1 MRQVVWFWVVLLIV
15 GFGIHITPAGAQ
27 VGTVMDF
34 RLLQEKQEYP
44 NRNGLVGNSVTDLI
58 WFNGTLYAAGGR
70 GISVTPDGGVNW
82 QQWTTR
88 DYGGQGGVSAMA
100 IADDGT
106 LWIATAYDTTIDG
119 NNLQVGGGLR
129 YLSPGSDRWVYIP
142 QPVDARTDT
151 AGGMRPTT
159 TTIQNVTFDIA
170 IQDSTIWIA
179 SFGGGIRR
187 STDYGKT
194 WEVVT
199 TDGLPFSA
207 LDYLNHRGFAVM
219 VENGNIWVGTADGIS
234 KSTDGGHTWQRFTHT
249 NQSQPISGNWVIA
262 LAYNPYDGSVWAA
275 TLRALGEDEVTA
287 VSRTKNGGVT
297 WEVFLAEELSDG
309 SFPRNFAFYDS
320 AVYVATENGVY
331 KTVDDGQSWYRIAD
345 IHDPVSG
352 ERILK
357 NIFYSVATAP
367 ATPPFHQLWVGA
379 SDGLAVTQDN
389 GYTWTIFRSFVSTR
403 ERPDP
408 PVYAYP
414 NPFSPFRHEYVRFQF
429 DVTEATDV
437 QIDILNF
444 AMEKVITLQSDQVAP
459 QQGNFDRSLFW
470 DGRDANGRMVDNGV
484 YFFRARVGNRVSWGK
499 IVIIN

>member
-1 MRQVVWFWVVLLIV
+1 MRQLSWNHWLGIWLLI
-15 GFGIHITPAGAQ
+15 GMSNILAQ
-27 VGTVMDF
+27 GQAVWDF
-34 RLLQEKQEYP
+34 RLQETTQEAP
-44 NRNGLVGNSVTDLI
+44 DRNGLVGNSVTDLV

-70 GISVTPDGGVNW
+70 GISATANSGQSW
-82 QQWTTR
+82 QHWTTR
-88 DYGGQGGVSAMA
+88 EYGGRGGVSALTVA
-100 IADDGT
+100 ADGT
-106 LWIATAYDTTIDG
+106 VWIATAYDTTIDG

-129 YLSPGSDRWVYIP
+129 YLSPGSEEWVFIP
-142 QPVDARTDT
+142 QPVDARDDT

-170 IQDSTIWIA
+170 VEDSTVWIA

-187 STDYGKT
+187 SRDYGKT

-234 KSTDGGHTWQRFTHT
+234 KSTDGGQTWERYTHQ

-262 LAYNPYDGSVWAA
+262 LAHNPYDGSVWAA
-275 TLRALGEDEVTA
+275 TLRALGDDEVTA
-287 VSRTKNGGVT
+287 ISRTKNGGAT
-297 WEVFLAEELSDG
+297 WDVFLVDELSDG

-331 KTVDDGQSWYRIAD
+331 KTIDDGATWYRIAD
-345 IHDPVSG
+345 ISDAVTG
-352 ERILK
+352 ERIVK
-357 NIFYSVATAP
+357 NVFYSVATAP
-367 ATPPFHQLWVGA
+367 AAAPFHQLWVGS
-379 SDGLAVTQDN
+379 SDGLAMTENN

-403 ERPDP
+403 QRTEP

-414 NPFSPFRHEYVRFQF
+414 NPFSPFRHEVVRFQF
-429 DVTEATDV
+429 DVETATEV

-444 AMEKVITLQSDQVAP
+444 AMERVITLRSEEPAP
-459 QQGNFDRSLFW
+459 TTNNWDRSLFW
-470 DGRDANGRMVDNGV
+470 DGRDASGRMVDNGV

>member
-1 MRQVVWFWVVLLIV
+1 MQHRPMNICWQIGMMLLVVW
-15 GFGIHITPAGAQ
+15 GMARAQ
-27 VGTVMDF
+27 SNAVWDF
-34 RLLQEKQEYP
+34 RLNEATQGNP
-44 NRNGLVGNSVTDLI
+44 DRNGLVGNSITDLV
-58 WFNGTLYAAGGR
+58 WHNGVLYAAGGR
-70 GISVTPDGGVNW
+70 GLSATANSGESWMNWTPKE
-82 QQWTTR
+82 
-88 DYGGQGGVSAMA
+88 YGGQGGISALTVA
-100 IADDGT
+100 ADGT
-106 LWIATAYDTTIDG
+106 VWIATAYDTTIDG
-119 NNLQVGGGLR
+119 NSLQVGGGLR
-129 YLSPGSDRWVYIP
+129 YLSPGSEEWVFIP
-142 QPVDARTDT
+142 QPLDARDDT

-159 TTIQNVTFDIA
+159 TAIQNVTFDIA
-170 IQDSTIWIA
+170 VEDSTVWIA
-179 SFGGGIRR
+179 SFGGGVRR
-187 STDYGKT
+187 SRDYGKT

-207 LDYLNHRGFAVM
+207 LDYLNHRGFSVM
-219 VENGNIWVGTADGIS
+219 IENGNIWVGTADGIS
-234 KSTDGGHTWQRFTHT
+234 KSEDGGQTWQRFTHQ

-287 VSRTKNGGVT
+287 VSRTKNGGAT
-297 WEVFLAEELSDG
+297 WDVFLTEELSDG

-331 KTVDDGQSWYRIAD
+331 KSVDDGQTWYRIANIRD
-345 IHDPVSG
+345 DVSG

-367 ATPPFHQLWVGA
+367 FTPPYHELWVGA
-379 SDGLAVTQDN
+379 SDGLAMTRNN

-403 ERPDP
+403 QRPDP

-429 DVTEATDV
+429 DVTEATEV

-444 AMEKVITLQSDQVAP
+444 AMEKVITLHSQEGAP
-459 QQGNFDRSLFW
+459 TANNFDRSLFW

-484 YFFRARVGNRVSWGK
+484 YFFRARVGERVSWGK